1 MVTSAHEGMH
11 RIFQERPEILA
22 PVFGVLGVPLPE
34 KATVDAVT
42 TDVTEARPLERRVDT
57 VLRIGPSD
65 GEDFLLAIESQSK
78 KKKDK
83 EASWAYYV
91 AYLQAKYRLP
101 VLLLVVC
108 QNPATA
114 KWAAGPFDCG
124 TRGWTAQRTYP
135 LVAGPDNLP
144 VITDARTAAKNLALA
159 VLSALAH
166 AGSARSGAIL
176 EAIDKA
182 LRELQ
187 DTDPETAGYFFDF
200 LEINLGSTPA
210 GEKWKEIMS
219 FVSYF
224 PGRGTVRETA
234 YLEGKAE
241 GEARGEAKAVL
252 AVLEAR
258 EVPISDAVRERITTS
273 TDLDRIDGWIRRAVT
288 VTRAEDLFDE
298 DADVPPSTPEEAW
311 PLDSQGIAPPMS

>member
-22 PVFGVLGVPLPE
+22 PVFGVLGVPLSA

-65 GEDFLLAIESQSK
+65 GEDFLLAVEAQSGK
-78 KKKDK
+78 VAGK
-83 EASWAYYV
+83 EWSWAYYIG
-91 AYLQAKYRLP
+91 YLQAKYGLP

-108 QNPATA
+108 QDRATA

-124 TRGWTAQRTYP
+124 TRGWTALRTYP

-144 VITDARTAAKNLALA
+144 VITDARTAAKNLPLA

-166 AGSARSGAIL
+166 ARGRDCDARL
-176 EAIDKA
+176 EAISTA
-182 LRELQ
+182 LQELL
-187 DTDPETAGYFFDF
+187 DTDPATAKYFFDF
-200 LEINLGSTPA
+200 LEVALGKTPA
-210 GEKWKEIMS
+210 GEKWKAIMS
-219 FVSYF
+219 TFVSYF

-234 YLEGKAE
+234 YLEGKVEDRALMILRALE
-241 GEARGEAKAVL
+241 KRGIAVP
-252 AVLEAR
+252 E
-258 EVPISDAVRERITTS
+258 DTRERITS
-273 TDLDRIDGWIRRAVT
+273 CTDLDTLTLWFDRSLTAT
-288 VTRAEDLFDE
+288 VAEDLFAE
-298 DADVPPSTPEEAW
+298 DPQVPGASPEEA
-311 PLDSQGIAPPMS
+311 

>member
-22 PVFGVLGVPLPE
+22 PVFGVLGVPLPA
-34 KATVDAVT
+34 KVTVDAVT

-78 KKKDK
+78 KVAGK
-83 EASWAYYV
+83 EASWAYYI
-91 AYLQAKYRLP
+91 AYLQAKFGLP

-108 QNPATA
+108 QDRATA

-124 TRGWTAQRTYP
+124 TRGWTALRTYP

-144 VITDARTAAKNLALA
+144 VITDARTAVKNLALA

-166 AGSARSGAIL
+166 ARTADCDAIMK
-176 EAIDKA
+176 AIVTA
-182 LRELQ
+182 LQETR
-187 DTDPETAGYFFDF
+187 DTDPDTADYFFDF
-200 LEINLGSTPA
+200 LEISLGGSPA
-210 GEKWKEIMS
+210 GEKLREIMS

-234 YLEGKAE
+234 YLEGRAE
-241 GEARGEAKAVL
+241 GEVKGIL
-252 AVLEAR
+252 SVLEVR
-258 EVPISDAVRERITTS
+258 GIPVSDDVRERIAS
-273 TDLDRIDGWIRRAVT
+273 CADLELLDAWLERSRT
-288 VTRAEDLFDE
+288 VVRAEDLFAEDE
-298 DADVPPSTPEEAW
+298 GSV
-311 PLDSQGIAPPMS
+311 

>member
-1 MVTSAHEGMH
+1 MVTQAHEGMH
-11 RIFQERPEILA
+11 RIFQERPEVLA
-22 PVFGVLGVPLPE
+22 PVFGVLGFPFSA

-78 KKKDK
+78 RVPGK

-91 AYLQAKYRLP
+91 AFLQAKYGLP

-108 QNPATA
+108 QDRATA

-124 TRGWTAQRTYP
+124 TRDWTAQRTYP
-135 LVAGPDNLP
+135 LVVGPDNLP
-144 VITDARTAAKNLALA
+144 VIIDARTAAKNLPLA

-166 AGSARSGAIL
+166 ARSTDCGAIL
-176 EAIDKA
+176 EAISSA
-182 LRELQ
+182 LQELQ
-187 DTDPETAGYFFDF
+187 ETDPETAGYFFDF
-200 LEINLGSTPA
+200 LEINLGNTPA
-210 GEKWKEIMS
+210 GEQWKEIMS

-241 GEARGEAKAVL
+241 GKIEGKIEGKAEDRASL
-252 AVLEAR
+252 ILRVLELHG
-258 EVPISDAVRERITTS
+258 VPVPEDVRERIAS
-273 TDLDRIDGWIRRAVT
+273 CTDLDVLARWFDRSLTAT
-288 VTRAEDLFDE
+288 AAEELFAE
-298 DADVPPSTPEEAW
+298 EQEVPASGSEQA
-311 PLDSQGIAPPMS
+311 